1 MTARVLLA
9 GATGVIGRAL
19 VPLLRARGH
28 QVTALVRE
36 PSRAAGVELDDIV
49 VADALDAGAVR
60 AAGSRRPRPPE
71 RNGSWR
77 RASPSPRRRAAG
89 RSSPRTRRSTSTHR
103 TPAGR

>member
-60 AAGSRRPRPPE
+60 ASRRTWSRVA
-71 RNGSWR
+71 RSVG
-77 RASPSPRRRAAG
+77 RASPGGAG
-89 RSSPRTRRSTSTHR
+89 
-103 TPAGR
+103 